1 MSIFAIHAIRSNGI
15 VAAGQTAHRGSNLLL
30 TIGLSAVL
38 LAACG
43 GGSGGGGSPPP
54 PR

>member
-15 VAAGQTAHRGSNLLL
+15 VAAGRTAHRGSILLL

-43 GGSGGGGSPPP
+43 GGGGGGSPPP
-54 PR
+54 PPR